1 MCCAVHCSVLQCAVQ
16 VREKAGK
23 VLGGM
28 LHCSFITAEE
38 AATLLAGFQ
47 KEVGLP
53 YPLVPCST
61 ALNCTVQVSSKL
73 RRKARQGEDQTEF
86 QVLHSTVLYNTPS
99 IVL

>member
-23 VLGGM
+23 ALGGM

-53 YPLVPCST
+53 YSLWSR
-61 ALNCTVQVSSKL
+61 A
-73 RRKARQGEDQTEF
+73 A
-86 QVLHSTVLYNTPS
+86 LHSTVLCRS
-99 IVL
+99 AAS